1 MIKNNNFK
9 KNRNNNYNRNNN
21 VRRVSPSDRAL
32 ELIAVYQETLCM
44 GYGEDTWT
52 TAAQILREISWNV
65 DADTYRELG
74 SLMTEA
80 YTDANLQSTI
90 LGCERI
96 ALNIQKQQ
104 TKTNR

>member
-9 KNRNNNYNRNNN
+9 KNRNFNHNRNNN
-21 VRRVSPSDRAL
+21 VRRISPSDRAL

-44 GYGEDTWT
+44 GYNDETWT
-52 TAAQILREISWNV
+52 HAARILNELSMHI
-65 DADTYRELG
+65 DLDMHRELG

-80 YTDANLQSTI
+80 YTDSSLQSTI

>member
-9 KNRNNNYNRNNN
+9 KNRNFNHNRNNN
-21 VRRVSPSDRAL
+21 VRRISPSDRAL

-44 GYGEDTWT
+44 GYNEETWT
-52 TAAQILREISWNV
+52 QAARILNELSMHI
-65 DADTYRELG
+65 DLDTHRELG

-80 YTDANLQSTI
+80 YTDGSLQSTI

-96 ALNIQKQQ
+96 TLNIQKQQ